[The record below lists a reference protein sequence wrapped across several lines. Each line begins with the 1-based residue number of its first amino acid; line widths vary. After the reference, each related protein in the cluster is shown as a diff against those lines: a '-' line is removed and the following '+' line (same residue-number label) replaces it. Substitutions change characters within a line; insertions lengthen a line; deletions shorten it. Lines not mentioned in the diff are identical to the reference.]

1 MGSADWLRMYAQRLE
16 DEHAP
21 HNLSI
26 GMREAANQMDQ
37 QRETV
42 LQLLG
47 QVGQLSEEIER
58 LKDGEARLRA
68 EVKVWVNHTKTAVW
82 SDSEECKV
90 LARINAALI
99 ETPTVDINVVV
110 PDRDYSAMTPKD
122 CYEAGLLDG
131 VYQAREAIKAAV
143 RAALEGEPDCGRKP
157 RDQA

>member
-1 MGSADWLRMYAQRLE
+1 MTDIVERLKDHYAAK
-16 DEHAP
+16 DTDAWMDC
-21 HNLSI
+21 I
-26 GMREAANQMDQ
+26 EAANEIERLRADADFNYLHGYESAKSDYRDQ
-37 QRETV
+37 LIE
-42 LQLLG
+42 
-47 QVGQLSEEIER
+47 SEAEIER

-82 SDSEECKV
+82 SDSEEGKV

-143 RAALEGEPDCGRKP
+143 RAALEGKD
-157 RDQA
+157 D

>member
-1 MGSADWLRMYAQRLE
+1 MGSADWLRMYAQRME

-21 HNLSI
+21 SNLSI
-26 GMREAANQMDQ
+26 GMREAADQMDQ
-37 QRETV
+37 RRETV

-143 RAALEGEPDCGRKP
+143 RAALEEK
-157 RDQA
+157 